1 MLRVEFHTHTIY
13 SKDSLSRPD
22 DLIKAARK
30 KNLDRI
36 VVTDHNEIEGA
47 RIAKSLDPELVI
59 IGEEIMTTEGELL
72 AAFVKE
78 KIPEGLS
85 SLEAIQRLREQD
97 AFISVSHPYDRW
109 RNGHWTTDD
118 LLGICP
124 LVDAIEIFN
133 ARCMLPSFNRL
144 AMDFARRNHLPGT
157 AGSDAHALFE
167 IGRAIM
173 LLPDFDD
180 AITLKQGLA
189 SAQYETKLSSPWV
202 HFSSRY
208 AVWRK
213 KFGIGEKLQSLP

>member
-13 SKDSLSRPD
+13 SKDSLSRPE
-22 DLIKAARK
+22 DLIIAARK
-30 KNLDRI
+30 KKLDRI

-72 AAFVKE
+72 AAFVKD
-78 KIPEGLS
+78 KIPQGLS
-85 SLEAIQRLREQD
+85 PLEAIQRLREQD

-109 RNGHWTTDD
+109 RNGHWNTEN
-118 LLGICP
+118 LLKICP

-133 ARCMLPSFNRL
+133 ARCMLPSFNRF
-144 AMDFARRNHLPGT
+144 AQDFARKNHMPGT

-180 AITLKQGLA
+180 ATTLKQSLA
-189 SAQYETKLSSPWV
+189 SAKYETKLSAPWV

-213 KFGIGEKLQSLP
+213 KYRLKEKLQSLP